1 MESEKVVGRHCS
13 YLSIMGWLSA
23 CRLLVE
29 EDPWGQHLWKGGGRS
44 RNGQRKMSF
53 YDAGPTRASADPTG
67 SSGATVALWSS
78 PELG

>member
-44 RNGQRKMSF
+44 RNGQRKMSMMQVQQE
-53 YDAGPTRASADPTG
+53 PQLTPQ
-67 SSGATVALWSS
+67 GAL
-78 PELG
+78 ELQ